1 MANSKKGSDGQNDGV
16 VTIKKVA
23 KALDLS
29 PSTVSR
35 ALSRPELLSEETRNR
50 VLEAVA
56 ELDYHPNLIARG
68 LRLKKTG
75 LLFVIVPTLS
85 PFFLDVFRGVE
96 RAARE
101 TGYNVLM
108 GHTERNINR
117 ELLFLDQVSS
127 QRADGIILVTSSNQE
142 YLRTRQ
148 KRIPPL
154 VAALE
159 EVSGIGVP
167 SASVDHFKGAVS
179 ATNHLL
185 ALGHKLVAHIAGPD
199 SQSIAQHRKAGFRA
213 AMEEAGL
220 DPDTFPMISG
230 DYSTGLGEAAME
242 ALLTCHPA
250 PTAVFAGND
259 EIAVGAIR
267 TLKRV
272 GLQVGKDVSVI
283 GFDDQRIAS
292 LYEPA
297 LTTVKVPTEELGYQS
312 ALMLARRLQGDPDV
326 QDVVLPTSLAVRSTT
341 GPVRRS

>member
-1 MANSKKGSDGQNDGV
+1 MQES

-35 ALSRPELLSEETRNR
+35 ALSRPELLSEETRTR

-56 ELDYHPNLIARG
+56 ELGYQPNLIARG

-75 LLFVIVPTLS
+75 LLFVVVPTLS

-108 GHTERNINR
+108 GHTERDIAR

-142 YLRTRQ
+142 QLRTRQ

-159 EVSGIGVP
+159 EVGGIGVS
-167 SASVDHFKGAVS
+167 SASVDHFKGAMD
-179 ATNHLL
+179 ATNHLM
-185 ALGHKLVAHIAGPD
+185 ALGHTRIAHIAGPD
-199 SQSIAQHRKAGFRA
+199 TQTIAQHRREGFAA
-213 AMEEAGL
+213 AMEAAGL
-220 DPDTFPMISG
+220 DPSAYPIMSG
-230 DYSTGLGEAAME
+230 DYSTALGERAME
-242 ALLTCHPA
+242 ELLTCHPA

-259 EIAVGAIR
+259 EIAIGAIQ

-272 GLQVGKDVSVI
+272 GLKAGKDVSVI

-312 ALMLARRLQGDPDV
+312 ALMLVKRLAGDEEV
-326 QDVVLPTSLAVRSTT
+326 EDVVLPTTLAIRATT
-341 GPVRRS
+341 GPPPQQA

>member
-1 MANSKKGSDGQNDGV
+1 MIKKDESERNHQES
-16 VTIKKVA
+16 VTIKEVA
-23 KALDLS
+23 RALDVS

-35 ALSRPELLSEETRNR
+35 ALTRPELLSEETRTR

-56 ELDYHPNLIARG
+56 ELGYQPNLIARG
-68 LRLKKTG
+68 LRLRKTG
-75 LLFVIVPTLS
+75 LLFVVVPTLS
-85 PFFLDVFRGVE
+85 PFFLEVFRGVE

-108 GHTERNINR
+108 GHTERDIAR
-117 ELLFLDQVSS
+117 ELVFLDQVSS
-127 QRADGIILVTSSNQE
+127 QRADGIILVTSASQDE
-142 YLRTRQ
+142 LRARQ

-159 EVSGIGVP
+159 KVSGLDVS
-167 SASVDHFKGAVS
+167 SASVDHHKGAID

-185 ALGHKLVAHIAGPD
+185 ALGHTRIAHIAGPD
-199 SQSIAQHRKAGFRA
+199 RQTIAQHRREGFREA
-213 AMEEAGL
+213 ILAAGL
-220 DPDTFPMISG
+220 DPDAYPIMSG
-230 DYSTGLGEAAME
+230 DYSTALGEHAMGE
-242 ALLTCHPA
+242 LLSQHPA

-259 EIAVGAIR
+259 EIAIGAIQ

-272 GLQVGKDVSVI
+272 GLVAGRDVSII

-312 ALMLARRLQGDPDV
+312 ALMLVKRLAGEQNIK
-326 QDVVLPTSLAVRSTT
+326 DVVLSTTLTIRSTT
-341 GPVRRS
+341 GSAPAR